1 MANILGHKTFNLRNH
16 GTYYYD
22 QLCMRICHGIVLK
35 SSNHVKN
42 NKRKLVDL
50 ITHRKFTVQVSI
62 LHLVSINS

>member
-42 NKRKLVDL
+42 NKRKLVQGDQSGGEPGL
-50 ITHRKFTVQVSI
+50 G
-62 LHLVSINS
+62 